1 MSTEDALMTMH
12 RQLDADAG
20 PYVRLA
26 RSRKEPIEVVFY
38 VDASGKVNSTVK
50 AKPGKKPAE
59 CA

>member
-1 MSTEDALMTMH
+1 MTMH